1 MSQQRKVW
9 LHLLKHGSITS
20 LEMFNK
26 YFICCPHAIIRDL
39 RKLHPEIIKDM
50 WVDRTRIELDDQ
62 GKNKKVSV
70 RYKMYF
76 LNENKTLNLQQ

>member
-1 MSQQRKVW
+1 MTQHRKVW
-9 LHLLKHGSITS
+9 NHLLKHGSITS

-39 RKLHPEIIKDM
+39 RKKYPDSIKDI
-50 WVDRTRIELDDQ
+50 WVDRTRIERDEN
-62 GKNKKVSV
+62 GKERKVSI

-76 LNENKTLNLQQ
+76 LQQTEKMVS